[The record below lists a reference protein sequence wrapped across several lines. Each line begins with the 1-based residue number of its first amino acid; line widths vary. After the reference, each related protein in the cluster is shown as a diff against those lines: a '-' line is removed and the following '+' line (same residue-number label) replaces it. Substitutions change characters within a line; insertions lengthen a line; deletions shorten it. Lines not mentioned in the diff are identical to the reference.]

1 LSQSTAENA
10 SPVRRSAQVGIVLVF
25 LAALMWSLNGA
36 LIKIVTDGGKGP
48 NGVAIAFYRSL
59 FAGLFLLPMARG
71 KWRTLALD
79 AGPSGV
85 GWRTLVPRPVA
96 AWCMVFFTLMT
107 AFFVV
112 ANTMTEAGN
121 VIVLQY
127 TSTFWVFGLSPMI
140 LREKPRTADLWIL
153 GLAFC
158 GVVIV
163 FAGDARAD
171 LPGLV
176 VALASGLFY
185 ALLTMMI
192 RRLRNSDSAA
202 VTVFNNLGS
211 AVLLLPIVFFAGSLA
226 LSTRSLLLLIL
237 MGVVQFGIPY
247 YLYTLGLAR
256 IPAYQAALITM
267 LEPVLVPIWAF
278 LAVGETVP
286 KMTMI
291 GGGVILLALVLFVNA
306 ARRAHASV
314 IPESTI

>member
-1 LSQSTAENA
+1 MSQSYSENH
-10 SPVRRSAQVGIVLVF
+10 SSVSGSAQFGIVLVF

-36 LIKIVTDGGKGP
+36 LIKIVSEGGNGP
-48 NGVAIAFYRSL
+48 NGVTIAFYRSL

-71 KWRTLALD
+71 KWRTLARGAEPGRL
-79 AGPSGV
+79 
-85 GWRTLVPRPVA
+85 GWRAMIPRPAA
-96 AWCMVFFTLMT
+96 AWCVVFFTLMT

-140 LREKPRTADLWIL
+140 LKEKPRRSDLWIL
-153 GLAFC
+153 GLAFF

-171 LPGLV
+171 LAGLV

-185 ALLTMMI
+185 ALLTIMI
-192 RRLRNSDSAA
+192 RQLRNSDSAA

-211 AVLLLPIVFFAGSLA
+211 ALLLLPVVIFAGSLA
-226 LSTRSLLLLIL
+226 LSIRSLLLLIL
-237 MGVVQFGIPY
+237 MGVVQFGLPY

-256 IPAYQAALITM
+256 VPAYQAALITM

-278 LAVGETVP
+278 LTVGETMP
-286 KMTMI
+286 RMTMI
-291 GGGVILLALVLFVNA
+291 GGSVIFLALVLFVNA
-306 ARRAHASV
+306 ARRAQPILAGEP
-314 IPESTI
+314 IP